1 MDGAFT
7 RCKLSVRVDEHPG
20 RWLGPLPS
28 ICREKKRRCRRCAEM
43 GVNLDGLK
51 NAGPG
56 SFLCL
61 SLAIQI
67 TPFSVQ
73 QPGPGRPDV
82 FSQSASSRWLG
93 SFTSVASNNRKCTP

>member
-1 MDGAFT
+1 MDGAAFT

-20 RWLGPLPS
+20 RWSGPLPS
-28 ICREKKRRCRRCAEM
+28 ICRKKKRRCRRCAEM

-67 TPFSVQ
+67 TPFSVHSSLAQ
-73 QPGPGRPDV
+73 ADLMSFPRQHLHVGWG
-82 FSQSASSRWLG
+82 AS
-93 SFTSVASNNRKCTP
+93 PP

>member
-1 MDGAFT
+1 M
-7 RCKLSVRVDEHPG
+7 G
-20 RWLGPLPS
+20 RSQDANCRSGSTS
-28 ICREKKRRCRRCAEM
+28 IQVVGQVPPKHLQEKKRRCRRCAEM

-56 SFLCL
+56 SFLCP

-82 FSQSASSRWLG
+82 FSQSASSSWLG
-93 SFTSVASNNRKCTP
+93 GFTSECSE